1 MAKKNKKVAC
11 YLRLSRDEVGKSES
25 SSISEQKKILSK
37 YCIDNNI
44 FNYTFFIDDGV
55 SGVTFDRPAFNELK
69 EKIEAKEISCVIT
82 KDLSRLGRDYISVGY
97 YTEIYF
103 PNNQVRYIAIHDGL
117 DSENNVGMGE
127 ELSPFINF
135 FNEQYVKDTSIKI
148 RSVMEAKARQGEYLT
163 GLAPYGYKK
172 SEENNKKL
180 VVDIEV
186 SEVIMFIFK
195 QSSEGKGAGA
205 IRKILTEQQVLT
217 PSAYKN
223 LKYGMRFSHL
233 EKDELAKYR
242 WTNKMVLD
250 ILKNKLFIGTK
261 VYYKDRKA
269 THKSR
274 RLVQSEDKRLVVEGA
289 CEPIVDEELF
299 YLVQEQLS
307 EKSNVNYKREKP
319 IENIFKGKV
328 KCGCCGWN
336 MNVTEVKI
344 KTTDGS
350 IVGSKRYLV
359 CGRKERYGEEVCR
372 GNNIGYDELVEVLLQ
387 EFKSLNK

>member
-1 MAKKNKKVAC
+1 
-11 YLRLSRDEVGKSES
+11 
-25 SSISEQKKILSK
+25 
-37 YCIDNNI
+37 
-44 FNYTFFIDDGV
+44 
-55 SGVTFDRPAFNELK
+55 
-69 EKIEAKEISCVIT
+69 
-82 KDLSRLGRDYISVGY
+82 
-97 YTEIYF
+97 
-103 PNNQVRYIAIHDGL
+103 
-117 DSENNVGMGE
+117 
-127 ELSPFINF
+127 
-135 FNEQYVKDTSIKI
+135 
-148 RSVMEAKARQGEYLT
+148 MEAKARQGEYLT

-180 VVDIEV
+180 VVDAEV

-195 QSSEGKGAGA
+195 QSSEGKGAGS
-205 IRKILTEQQVLT
+205 IRKILTEKQVLT

-223 LKYGMRFSHL
+223 LKFGTRFPHL
-233 EKDELAKYR
+233 EKDEGAKYR

-250 ILKNKLFIGTK
+250 ILKNKLYIGTK

-274 RLVQSEDKRLVVEGA
+274 RLVQSEDKRLEVERT

-344 KTTDGS
+344 KTTDGGV
-350 IVGSKRYLV
+350 VGSKRYLV
-359 CGRKERYGEEVCR
+359 CGRKERYGTEVCR
-372 GNNIGYDELVEVLLQ
+372 GNSISYDELVKLLLI
-387 EFKSLNK
+387 EINRCT

>member
-1 MAKKNKKVAC
+1 MTKRNKKVAC
-11 YLRLSRDEVGKSES
+11 YLRISRDEVGKSES

-37 YCIDNNI
+37 YCIDNDI

-55 SGVTFDRPAFNELK
+55 SGTTFDRPAFNDLK
-69 EKIEAKEISCVIT
+69 EQIEAKKISCVIT

-97 YTEIYF
+97 YTEVFF
-103 PNNQVRYIAIHDGL
+103 PNNDVRYISVNDAL
-117 DSENNVGMGE
+117 DSENATGMSD

-148 RSVMEAKARQGEYLT
+148 RSVMEAKARNGEYLT
-163 GLAPYGYKK
+163 GLAPYGYIK
-172 SEENNKKL
+172 SDDNKKKL
-180 VVDIEV
+180 VVDQEV
-186 SEVIMFIFK
+186 NDIILFIF
-195 QSSEGKGAGA
+195 QLSVAGNGAGK
-205 IRKILTEQQVLT
+205 IRKILTNKQILT

-223 LKYGMRFSHL
+223 LKYGTRFPHL
-233 EKDELAKYR
+233 EKDEGAKYR

-250 ILKNKLFIGTK
+250 ILKNKLYIGTK

-274 RLVQSEDKRLVVEGA
+274 RLVQSKDKWLEVQNA
-289 CEPIVDEELF
+289 NEPIVDEELF
-299 YLVQEQLS
+299 YKVQELM
-307 EKSNVNYKREKP
+307 KTKNKRGNERVDA

-336 MNVTEVKI
+336 MNVTEAKI

-350 IVGSKRYLV
+350 VVGSKRYLV
-359 CGRKERYGEEVCR
+359 CGRKAKYGEESCR
-372 GNNIGYDELVEVLLQ
+372 GNSIGYDELVGIIQVE
-387 EFKSLNK
+387 LNQKK